1 LKAGSQE
8 ARVATTEKA
17 NKAAERLARTT
28 GDSYRTVIDH
38 TVALQ
43 ERNAKFWQGMI
54 YGVVREVRGQAE
66 SNRAVT
72 QELVERAEGQRDAFR
87 TLIEESVDAYVEL
100 IYAPLV
106 YYRRGLRLV
115 ESGVNGGFPIPG
127 YDELNVA
134 EISQRLDG
142 LTAAQIR
149 EVREY
154 EKRNKNRET
163 LIEQLD
169 RKRKAASAEAE
180 AANGSTMTAGGIPGS
195 LRLSTSSPGYLRRSF
210 RWPFFFFMVPRR
222 WSERPSAFFARSPLR
237 APAASFTRPLAL
249 SIAPSCLSSRPVVR
263 LLPI

>member
-115 ESGVNGGFPIPG
+115 ESGVNGRFPIPG

-169 RKRKAASAEAE
+169 RKLKAASA
-180 AANGSTMTAGGIPGS
+180 
-195 LRLSTSSPGYLRRSF
+195 
-210 RWPFFFFMVPRR
+210 
-222 WSERPSAFFARSPLR
+222 
-237 APAASFTRPLAL
+237 
-249 SIAPSCLSSRPVVR
+249 
-263 LLPI
+263 